1 MVNRKRVFY
10 ITQWYRTIEV
20 RLCYR
25 LALQERRHLGLVAH
39 GRGGGAPWTTQRLQL
54 SHSDSLQSAIHS
66 FDSISHLKS
75 TVPSTF
81 R

>member
-1 MVNRKRVFY
+1 MVNSKRVLY
-10 ITQWYRTIEV
+10 ITQWYRTTEV

-39 GRGGGAPWTTQRLQL
+39 GRGGAPWTTQRLQL

>member
-1 MVNRKRVFY
+1 MVQNNRSPAV
-10 ITQWYRTIEV
+10 
-20 RLCYR
+20 
-25 LALQERRHLGLVAH
+25 LQIGVTGEASPGLSDP
-39 GRGGGAPWTTQRLQL
+39 REGGGAPWTTQRLQL